1 MAEDRT
7 AETLSLPVSGPEVR
21 PGAPGAWYNE
31 AYHAELDETEIIKR
45 YAPMVKRIAT
55 HLKGRLPD
63 TVQLDDLI
71 QAGLIAVLRIA
82 RQTEFLQT
90 GDAALRLSIKNA
102 MIDEARRDTWAPIR
116 TVRLAKI
123 AGQAMRA
130 IKRRTG
136 RDASD
141 EEIANELRIPLSQY
155 HQVLVEVAGIRLLN
169 LDEFDG
175 DSEQAL
181 HAADN
186 QEAAL
191 DRSRVASALAE
202 TIALL
207 PDRERLVLS
216 LYYEHELNMEEVGEV
231 LRLNKST
238 ICRSHGRALLML
250 RNALGD
256 QGVAANAPRR
266 AAGD

>member
-1 MAEDRT
+1 MADDST
-7 AETLSLPVSGPEVR
+7 AEALSLSAADPEVTPR
-21 PGAPGAWYNE
+21 APGARYSE
-31 AYHAELDETEIIKR
+31 AYHTELDETEMIKR

-71 QAGLIAVLRIA
+71 QAGLIAVLRLA
-82 RQTEFLQT
+82 RQAEFLQT
-90 GDAALRLSIKNA
+90 ADAALRLSIRNA

-116 TVRLAKI
+116 TVRLAKA

-136 RDASD
+136 QDASD
-141 EEIANELRIPLSQY
+141 EQIATELRMSLSQY

-169 LDEFDG
+169 LEEFHG

-181 HAADN
+181 QAADN

-191 DRSRVASALAE
+191 DQSRVASALAE
-202 TIALL
+202 TIGLL

-231 LRLNKST
+231 LGLTKST
-238 ICRSHGRALLML
+238 VSRSHGRALLML

-256 QGVAANAPRR
+256 RRIAANAPPR

>member
-1 MAEDRT
+1 
-7 AETLSLPVSGPEVR
+7 
-21 PGAPGAWYNE
+21 
-31 AYHAELDETEIIKR
+31 
-45 YAPMVKRIAT
+45 
-55 HLKGRLPD
+55 
-63 TVQLDDLI
+63 
-71 QAGLIAVLRIA
+71 
-82 RQTEFLQT
+82 
-90 GDAALRLSIKNA
+90 
-102 MIDEARRDTWAPIR
+102 
-116 TVRLAKI
+116 
-123 AGQAMRA
+123 MRA

-141 EEIANELRIPLSQY
+141 EQIATELRISLSQY

-181 HAADN
+181 QAADN

-191 DRSRVASALAE
+191 DQSRVARALTE
-202 TIALL
+202 TIAVL

-231 LRLNKST
+231 LGLNKST

-256 QGVAANAPRR
+256 QGVAANAPPR

>member
-1 MAEDRT
+1 MSSART
-7 AETLSLPVSGPEVR
+7 TFALMILLASLYTAKPTDFSAFPTLL
-21 PGAPGAWYNE
+21 
-31 AYHAELDETEIIKR
+31 LLT
-45 YAPMVKRIAT
+45 T
-55 HLKGRLPD
+55 L
-63 TVQLDDLI
+63 
-71 QAGLIAVLRIA
+71 
-82 RQTEFLQT
+82 
-90 GDAALRLSIKNA
+90 LRLSLNA
-102 MIDEARRDTWAPIR
+102 EEVGEVLGLTEARRDTWAPIR
-116 TVRLAKI
+116 TVRLAKA

-141 EEIANELRIPLSQY
+141 EEIATELRIPLSQY

-181 HAADN
+181 QAADN

-191 DRSRVASALAE
+191 DQSRVASALAE

-207 PDRERLVLS
+207 PNRERLVLS

-231 LRLNKST
+231 LGLTKST
-238 ICRSHGRALLML
+238 ISRSHGRALLML

-256 QGVAANAPRR
+256 RRIAANVPRR